1 MDPRAQR
8 ATALILRQVNH
19 LIRLLEDLLDVSRI
33 TRGKVTLRPGDV
45 ELGEIVR
52 HAVETTRPL
61 FERKQQQVHVALPET
76 ALPLRGDGA
85 RLEQVV
91 CNLLRNAS
99 DYTAQGGRIDVE
111 ATSEEGD
118 AVVRVRD
125 DGIGIPGDLLPR
137 IFEPFLQGQRAPGQ
151 GGLGIGLTLVKS
163 FVELHGGRVHAK
175 SDGPGR
181 GSELE
186 VRLPA
191 TGPVVLVT
199 AATTSS

>member
-1 MDPRAQR
+1 LQQLPPDDPRVQR

-61 FERKQQQVHVALPET
+61 FERKQQQVVVALPE
-76 ALPLRGDGA
+76 APLLLHGDGA

-99 DYTAQGGRIDVE
+99 D
-111 ATSEEGD
+111 
-118 AVVRVRD
+118 
-125 DGIGIPGDLLPR
+125 
-137 IFEPFLQGQRAPGQ
+137 
-151 GGLGIGLTLVKS
+151 
-163 FVELHGGRVHAK
+163 
-175 SDGPGR
+175 
-181 GSELE
+181 
-186 VRLPA
+186 
-191 TGPVVLVT
+191 
-199 AATTSS
+199 